1 MAAVSSAKSS
11 SALKWVSLIVLI
23 GQTTALVL
31 TLRYSQTQKSHPS
44 DGPKYLSS
52 TAVLM
57 AEIVKFFTCV
67 AVLGYQNKW
76 NFGRLLRDF
85 DGRDSLKVGVPA
97 LLYVVQNNLLFLAL
111 SKLDAATYQVTYQLK
126 ILTTAFFSVTML
138 NKKLDL
144 IKWMSL
150 ILLTFGV
157 ALVQLPKSAESPSLA
172 ADEKAFGADNRPQK
186 SAGDGFVGLFA
197 ILAACCSSGF
207 AGVYLE
213 KILKTSQV
221 QLWVRNL
228 QLAFFSIFGAFAMT
242 LLYDW
247 AQLQQWGFFHGYNW
261 IIWMVIALQAYGGL
275 VIALVVKYADNILK
289 GFAVSL
295 SILLSSFVSW
305 AFLAD
310 FVPSLTFTLGASI
323 VILST
328 FLYGYEPKRLVQ
340 PAERCVEMKKKNC
353 QCRQLIGRIW
363 LFSRYSTG
371 WACNLHAD
379 YTELVASNC
388 VSNKLSAI
396 EGSRHKRRFFLTT
409 FLRNP
414 IDRFISEFTHV
425 SERGATWG
433 RARLFCGD
441 RSPTS
446 EELPAC
452 FDPKVGWRNIS
463 LDEFLSC
470 PYNLAFNRQ
479 TRMLSDLNLVNCY
492 NSSSMDS
499 TVRDRIMLES
509 AKFNLRHFAFFGLKE
524 NMTES
529 QFLFE
534 KTFGLTFDSDL
545 ALWNRSKSAHIIPTD
560 RQLGQIRQR
569 NLLDLEL
576 YAFARRVFKLRLSK
590 TKKLR

>member
-1 MAAVSSAKSS
+1 MMMTTHF
-11 SALKWVSLIVLI
+11 SLPPKK
-23 GQTTALVL
+23 GQFAFGS
-31 TLRYSQTQKSHPS
+31 TLGKNARK
-44 DGPKYLSS
+44 
-52 TAVLM
+52 
-57 AEIVKFFTCV
+57 
-67 AVLGYQNKW
+67 QN
-76 NFGRLLRDF
+76 
-85 DGRDSLKVGVPA
+85 PM
-97 LLYVVQNNLLFLAL
+97 Q
-111 SKLDAATYQVTYQLK
+111 K
-126 ILTTAFFSVTML
+126 ILSFDQMMQKPRRNSFKMENSHDVLVFLHIQKTAGTTFERFLVCHLNVT
-138 NKKLDL
+138 
-144 IKWMSL
+144 
-150 ILLTFGV
+150 
-157 ALVQLPKSAESPSLA
+157 Q
-172 ADEKAFGADNRPQK
+172 RCQ
-186 SAGDGFVGLFA
+186 
-197 ILAACCSSGF
+197 C
-207 AGVYLE
+207 
-213 KILKTSQV
+213 
-221 QLWVRNL
+221 
-228 QLAFFSIFGAFAMT
+228 
-242 LLYDW
+242 
-247 AQLQQWGFFHGYNW
+247 
-261 IIWMVIALQAYGGL
+261 
-275 VIALVVKYADNILK
+275 
-289 GFAVSL
+289 
-295 SILLSSFVSW
+295 
-305 AFLAD
+305 
-310 FVPSLTFTLGASI
+310 
-323 VILST
+323 
-328 FLYGYEPKRLVQ
+328 
-340 PAERCVEMKKKNC
+340 RCVEMKKKNC

>member
-1 MAAVSSAKSS
+1 
-11 SALKWVSLIVLI
+11 
-23 GQTTALVL
+23 
-31 TLRYSQTQKSHPS
+31 
-44 DGPKYLSS
+44 
-52 TAVLM
+52 
-57 AEIVKFFTCV
+57 
-67 AVLGYQNKW
+67 
-76 NFGRLLRDF
+76 
-85 DGRDSLKVGVPA
+85 
-97 LLYVVQNNLLFLAL
+97 
-111 SKLDAATYQVTYQLK
+111 
-126 ILTTAFFSVTML
+126 
-138 NKKLDL
+138 
-144 IKWMSL
+144 
-150 ILLTFGV
+150 
-157 ALVQLPKSAESPSLA
+157 
-172 ADEKAFGADNRPQK
+172 
-186 SAGDGFVGLFA
+186 
-197 ILAACCSSGF
+197 
-207 AGVYLE
+207 
-213 KILKTSQV
+213 
-221 QLWVRNL
+221 
-228 QLAFFSIFGAFAMT
+228 
-242 LLYDW
+242 
-247 AQLQQWGFFHGYNW
+247 
-261 IIWMVIALQAYGGL
+261 
-275 VIALVVKYADNILK
+275 
-289 GFAVSL
+289 
-295 SILLSSFVSW
+295 
-305 AFLAD
+305 
-310 FVPSLTFTLGASI
+310 
-323 VILST
+323 
-328 FLYGYEPKRLVQ
+328 
-340 PAERCVEMKKKNC
+340 MKKKNC

-409 FLRNP
+409 SRHKRRFFLTTFLRNP

-433 RARLFCGD
+433 RARLFCRG
-441 RSPTS
+441 RSPTP

-470 PYNLAFNRQ
+470 PYNLAFLSCPYNLAFNRQ
-479 TRMLSDLNLVNCY
+479 TRMLSDLNLINCYNSSSMDSTVFNRQTRMLSDLNLINCY

-545 ALWNRSKSAHIIPTD
+545 ALWFDSDLALWNRSKSAHVIPTD

-590 TKKLR
+590 QKTAVIR